1 MKKRLST
8 SMTFF
13 WKYIFST
20 IWLGG
25 FGIVTIGAISTLGI
39 NGLPFLIALIFGFG
53 LIYYVC
59 IRAKKV
65 DIDDN
70 FLYVSNFRKNIQVPL
85 ENVKNVSDNV
95 LLSPRPIFIEFHNT
109 TEFGKKIM
117 FIGYTEMFL
126 FFSDHPAVKE
136 IENRINKTL
145 HAGTNL
151 A

>member
-13 WKYIFST
+13 WKYIFSI

-25 FGIVTIGAISTLGI
+25 FGIGAIVAVLTLGTE
-39 NGLPFLIALIFGFG
+39 GLPFLFMLIFGFVM
-53 LIYYVC
+53 IYYGSL
-59 IRAKKV
+59 RAKKV

-70 FLYVSNFRKNIQVPL
+70 FLYVSNFKKDIQIPL
-85 ENVKNVSDNV
+85 ENIKNVSDNV
-95 LLSPRPIFIEFHNT
+95 MFSPRPVFIEFKNE

-126 FFSDHPAVKE
+126 FFSTHPAVKE
-136 IENRINKTL
+136 IRKRIIKTPSN
-145 HAGTNL
+145 G
-151 A
+151 

>member
-13 WKYIFST
+13 WKYIFPPV
-20 IWLGG
+20 WLGG
-25 FGIVTIGAISTLGI
+25 FGIGTIGAISTLGI
-39 NGLPFLIALIFGFG
+39 NGLPFLIGLIFGFG

-70 FLYVSNFRKNIQVPL
+70 FLYISNFRKNIQVPL

-95 LLSPRPIFIEFHNT
+95 LLSPRPIFIEFHNI

-136 IENRINKTL
+136 IENRIDKI
-145 HAGTNL
+145 HASKSL

>member
-1 MKKRLST
+1 
-8 SMTFF
+8 MTFF
-13 WKYIFST
+13 WKYIFSPV
-20 IWLGG
+20 WLGG
-25 FGIVTIGAISTLGI
+25 FGIGTIGAISTLGI
-39 NGLPFLIALIFGFG
+39 NGLPFLIGLIFGFG

-70 FLYVSNFRKNIQVPL
+70 FLYISNFRKNIQVPL

-126 FFSDHPAVKE
+126 FFSAHPAVKE
-136 IENRINKTL
+136 IENRIDKT
-145 HAGTNL
+145 GSSK
-151 A
+151 